1 MTLLLIAH
9 FGVND
14 LMQKARNKS
23 DTVENL
29 IENIRKAT
37 VKCLSHVVPKDFVS
51 AIVRNKSRPESVLEK
66 VHKKIS
72 FMCKNNILYLPII
85 AIFLILIYLMT
96 TFTWWNR
103 VGVF

>member
-37 VKCLSHVVPKDFVS
+37 
-51 AIVRNKSRPESVLEK
+51 
-66 VHKKIS
+66 
-72 FMCKNNILYLPII
+72 
-85 AIFLILIYLMT
+85 
-96 TFTWWNR
+96 
-103 VGVF
+103 